1 MTAIS
6 LILPDD
12 LALKS
17 KKIAHELGISRT
29 ELIRRALEH
38 EIANV
43 ESLLER
49 DAMARAFEAMRA
61 SADYLAESNK
71 LDQGLETKL
80 PDEVAHWWQ
89 K

>member
-12 LALKS
+12 LARES
-17 KKIAHELGISRT
+17 KKIAHKLGISRT

-38 EIANV
+38 EIANA
-43 ESLLER
+43 EAILER
-49 DAMARAFEAMRA
+49 DAMAGAFEAMRA
-61 SADYLAESNK
+61 SNDYLAESNE
-71 LDQGLETKL
+71 LDQSLETKL
-80 PDEVAHWWQ
+80 PDEVDHWWQ